1 MYATIQIR
9 EDFES
14 LLGDNVNPD
23 TVVSQPDWVKSGGIL
38 IKPGAYFIIGT
49 DGIYPMFGKVINILL
64 ILDNVILLVSHMKV
78 EYFDSHYHAYV
89 VSHSSDK
96 SLISFHNLNFPS
108 VLHGHKRNDLI
119 FIYLKHYI
127 NVDF

>member
-1 MYATIQIR
+1 
-9 EDFES
+9 
-14 LLGDNVNPD
+14 LGGEVNPD

-49 DGIYPMFGKVINILL
+49 DRLHPTFGKVINILI
-64 ILDNVILLVSHMKV
+64 ILDNIILQVSHMKV

-96 SLISFHNLNFPS
+96 SLI
-108 VLHGHKRNDLI
+108 
-119 FIYLKHYI
+119 
-127 NVDF
+127 